1 MDFEADDIKELKQWL
16 FKEKIRLEEE
26 RHQLEEDRK
35 AFEAE
40 KREALMR
47 LEERKT
53 FARIQAKRQEMS
65 EDMVK
70 QKLDVLHK
78 ENERLAREKARLENE
93 KKTFEARRAAAGMG
107 NTPPKVEKA
116 DFSNAGILF
125 NGVDS
130 ELALKK
136 RYRDLLKI
144 FHPDNMNGSTE
155 AIQSINMEYDSL
167 KKML

>member
-1 MDFEADDIKELKQWL
+1 MDSEKVDDRELKEWL
-16 FKEKIRLEEE
+16 FRERIKLEEE
-26 RHQLEEDRK
+26 RHQLEEDKK

-40 KREALMR
+40 KQEILLR

-53 FARIQAKRQEMS
+53 FARIQARRLEMS
-65 EDMVK
+65 ENLVK
-70 QKLDVLHK
+70 QKLEMLQ
-78 ENERLAREKARLENE
+78 EEYTRLGREKARLENE
-93 KKTFEARRAAAGMG
+93 RRVFEARRATSG
-107 NTPPKVEKA
+107 NIPNKVDGSIFE
-116 DFSNAGILF
+116 NAGILF

-155 AIQSINMEYDSL
+155 AIQSINKEYDSL